1 MIPSVEYTFFNLTY
15 VAQFLRRFELIL
27 ILANIFT
34 FSLNLQP
41 ADSLNLFPTP
51 TLKKKRKSTV
61 RLNTFAE
68 FVFNKTNF

>member
-1 MIPSVEYTFFNLTY
+1 MIPFVEFTFFNLKS
-15 VAQFLRRFELIL
+15 VAQFPRRFEL
-27 ILANIFT
+27 NIFT
-34 FSLNLQP
+34 FSLILQP

-68 FVFNKTNF
+68 SVFNKTNF